1 MRGTL
6 IAAALGA
13 TLLLAACGGSDEP
26 SSGTTSTSTSQP
38 TSGSTTE
45 DAGVVDTITLVDNA
59 FEPGDVAVA
68 AGELELVNDG
78 ASPHNFSIEGTDVDV
93 DVDAGEDGHATL
105 DLDPGTYT
113 MFCEFHRTQGMEGT
127 LTVT

>member
-13 TLLLAACGGSDEP
+13 TLMLAACGGSDEP
-26 SSGTTSTSTSQP
+26 ANGTTSTSTSQP
-38 TSGSTTE
+38 TSGSPTE
-45 DAGVVDTITLVDNA
+45 SAGVVDTITLVDNA

-78 ASPHNFSIEGTDVDV
+78 ASPHNFSVEGTDVDV
-93 DVDAGEDGHATL
+93 DVEAGEDGHVTL
-105 DLDPGTYT
+105 DMEPGTYT

>member
-26 SSGTTSTSTSQP
+26 ASGTTSTSTSQP
-38 TSGSTTE
+38 TSGSTSE

-78 ASPHNFSIEGTDVDV
+78 ASPHNFSVEGTDVDV
-93 DVDAGEDGHATL
+93 DVEAGEDGHTTL
-105 DLDPGTYT
+105 DLEPGTYT